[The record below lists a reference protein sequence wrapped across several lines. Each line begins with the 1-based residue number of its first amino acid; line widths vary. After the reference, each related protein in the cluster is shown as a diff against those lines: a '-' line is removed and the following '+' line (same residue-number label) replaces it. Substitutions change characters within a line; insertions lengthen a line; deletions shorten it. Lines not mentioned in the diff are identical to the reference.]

1 MSKPRILHLGKF
13 YPPTSGGIETALET
27 LCHDESGTI
36 ENRALVMSK
45 GRHTVHQVLDGVA
58 VTRVGSVATI
68 GAVSVS
74 PMLPIWL
81 ARARASAD
89 LIVLHEPN
97 PMALVAYFLARPGSP
112 LVVWYHSEVI
122 RPRWRYRLFYKPFLE
137 FALRRADRIVVG
149 SPPMK
154 EVPALAPHQHKCVV
168 VPYGLDVRRYHATPA
183 IAAKAATLRQSFDGP
198 VFLFVGRLVRYKGV
212 EVLLRALPGLHA
224 HTVIVGDGPLRDVLS
239 HSARELGLSDRVRFI
254 GEVSDEELL
263 AWYYACDALV
273 LPSTSR
279 QEAFG
284 LVQLEAMLCGRP
296 VISTNLPTGVPW
308 VNQHERTG
316 LVVPP
321 GDVAALRGALAR
333 LVCDVDLRRRLGET
347 ARARAL
353 TEFAAEGMCRAALR
367 VYQDVSPDV
376 FPPRRNEA
384 PVLSLH

>member
-1 MSKPRILHLGKF
+1 MTKARILHLGKF
-13 YPPTSGGIETALET
+13 YPPARGGIETALET

-36 ENRALVMSK
+36 DSRALVMTK
-45 GRHTVHQVLDGVA
+45 GGQTVHEVVDGVD
-58 VTRVGSVATI
+58 VTRVGSLATI

-81 ARARASAD
+81 ARAHAD

-97 PMALVAYFLARPGSP
+97 PMALVTYFLARPSSP

-122 RPRWRYRLFYKPFLE
+122 RPRWRYRLFYEPFLE
-137 FALRRADRIVVG
+137 FALRRAERIVVG

-154 EVPALAPHQHKCVV
+154 EVAALAPYRDKCVV
-168 VPYGLDVRRYHATPA
+168 VPYGLDARRYQATPP
-183 IAAKAATLRQSFDGP
+183 IAAKAAALRRSVDGP
-198 VFLFVGRLVRYKGV
+198 ILLFVGRLVRYKGV

-224 HTVIVGDGPLRDVLS
+224 QTVIVGGGPLGDVLS
-239 HSARELGLSDRVRFI
+239 HLTQELGLDDRVRFI
-254 GEVSDEELL
+254 GEVTDDDLL

-284 LVQLEAMLCGRP
+284 LVQLEAMLCGRA
-296 VISTNLPTGVPW
+296 VVSTDLPTGVPW

-333 LVCDVDLRRRLGET
+333 LVCDVDLRRALGEA

-353 TEFAAEGMCRAALR
+353 NEFAADSMCRAAR
-367 VYQDVSPDV
+367 HVYQEVCPRV
-376 FPPRRNEA
+376 LPPEPTEI
-384 PVLSLH
+384 PVMTLQ

>member
-1 MSKPRILHLGKF
+1 MKKPRILHLGKF

-27 LCHDESGTI
+27 LCHEESGTI
-36 ENRALVMSK
+36 ENRALVMNK
-45 GRHTVHQVLDGVA
+45 ARHTVHEVLDGVTI
-58 VTRVGSVATI
+58 TRVGSIATV
-68 GAVSVS
+68 GAVSVAATL
-74 PMLPIWL
+74 PMWL
-81 ARARASAD
+81 ARASASAD
-89 LIVLHEPN
+89 VVVLHEPN
-97 PMALVAYFLARPGSP
+97 PMALVAYFLVRPALP

-122 RPRWRYRLFYKPFLE
+122 RPSWRYRLFYKPFLE
-137 FALRRADRIVVG
+137 FALRSADCIVVG

-154 EVPALAPHQHKCVV
+154 EVAALVPHRAKCVV
-168 VPYGLDVRRYHATPA
+168 VPYGLDPRRYQATPA
-183 IAAKAATLRQSFDGP
+183 IAERAATLRQSLNGP
-198 VFLFVGRLVRYKGV
+198 VLLFVGRLVGYKGV

-239 HSARELGLSDRVRFI
+239 HSARELGLADRVQFV

-263 AWYYACDALV
+263 AWYYAGDALV

-347 ARARAL
+347 ARSRAL
-353 TEFAAEGMCRAALR
+353 TEFAAEGMCRAARR
-367 VYQDVSPDV
+367 VYQDVCPDV
-376 FPPRRNEA
+376 FPPRRSEA